1 MDNICSILSDTK
13 YESVYSG
20 PSIEDRLRELGIDI
34 RDSNGEIKTM
44 RQVLKEISD
53 KYFNN

>member
-1 MDNICSILSDTK
+1 MDDVCSILAGSK
-13 YESVYSG
+13 HESVYSG
-20 PSIEDRLRELGIDI
+20 PSVEDHLRKLGIDI

>member
-1 MDNICSILSDTK
+1 MDDVCSILAGSK

>member
-1 MDNICSILSDTK
+1 MDDVCSILAGSK
-13 YESVYSG
+13 YESVCAG

-44 RQVLKEISD
+44 RQILKEISD

>member
-1 MDNICSILSDTK
+1 MDNICSILSDPK